1 MRYGCFFQ
9 ITTDFNATSNYCECY
24 ALRDFKKGEQIFISY
39 GPRTNSDF
47 FVHSGFVYMENKQV
61 YFLKLFFLN
70 YFIIFALIADN

>member
-1 MRYGCFFQ
+1 MRYECFFQ

-61 YFLKLFFLN
+61 Y
-70 YFIIFALIADN
+70 IF